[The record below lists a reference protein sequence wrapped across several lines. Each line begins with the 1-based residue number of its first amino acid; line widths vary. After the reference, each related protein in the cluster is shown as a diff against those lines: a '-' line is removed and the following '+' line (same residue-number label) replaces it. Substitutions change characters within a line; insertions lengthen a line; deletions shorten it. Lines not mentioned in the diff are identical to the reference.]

1 MKSSKSVRILCAGLF
16 GVFLAWPPAQAGSIF
31 RKVRG
36 GARSLTADHTARRV
50 GDVVTIVINE
60 RSIVENESER
70 KMDKTT
76 SRTAKMG
83 GTFDIANVLWSVG
96 KHIFDF
102 PALDLST
109 SSQTKFDGKADLD
122 MDRSLIDE
130 MTVTVQD
137 VQPNG
142 NLVVIG
148 TRTRSVNGDT
158 QVIQISGIVRPVDID
173 YTNKVKS
180 TLVAEFHIVTKVT
193 GQEHNFRNPGWLGR
207 IANWLNPF

>member
-1 MKSSKSVRILCAGLF
+1 MKTNWKRRTLCAGL
-16 GVFLAWPPAQAGSIF
+16 LAMLLTWPSARAGSIF
-31 RKVRG
+31 RKVKG
-36 GARSLTADHTARRV
+36 GARPLTADHTARRV
-50 GDVVTIVINE
+50 GDIVTIVINE

-70 KMDKTT
+70 EMDKTT
-76 SRTAKMG
+76 SRTAKTG
-83 GTFDIANVLWSVG
+83 GTLDIANVLWSVG

-102 PALDLST
+102 PKLDLA
-109 SSQTKFDGKADLD
+109 SSSDTKFKGKADLD

-173 YTNKVKS
+173 ATNKVKS
-180 TLVAEFHIVTKVT
+180 TQVAQFHIVTKMK
-193 GQEHNFRNPGWLGR
+193 GQENNFMNPGWLAR
-207 IANWLNPF
+207 VANFLNPF